1 MDDFDLLRSS
11 WPEILDTLKKEP
23 VLTSVSFNSWIKP
36 LIPQKI
42 EQGELFI
49 IVPEGMMA
57 ISVLNKKYLMLIRV
71 AIEEVTGLSL
81 RIRFVAPDPSVKDDA
96 KESRE
101 ENAFERAHLN
111 PKYTFD
117 TFVVGNN
124 SKFAYSAALAV
135 AEQPGEVF
143 NPLYLYSG
151 VGLGKTHLMHSIAHF
166 ILENDPSK
174 RVLYVTSETFTNEL
188 IDAIR
193 NRNNQALSEF
203 RDRYRNI
210 DVLLIDDIQF
220 IIGKESTQEE
230 FFHTFNALYGAKKQV
245 IVSSDKPPR
254 ELDILE
260 ERIRS
265 RLEMGLTADIS
276 RPDYETRMAI
286 LRKMQET
293 EGFRLGEEIMDYI
306 ASNITSNIRIL
317 EGCFNR
323 IKAKS
328 LLEKREVDLSIAE
341 DILKDFISPE
351 KERRITADMI
361 VDAVSEHFHLTRED
375 LTSRKRNSEIA
386 YPRKVAMYLCR
397 ELTTDSQQA
406 IAQILARTDHTTV
419 ISACRSIEKK
429 IQTSDETKRDVDVIR
444 KKLNSGV

>member
-49 IVPEGMMA
+49 VVPEGMMA

-406 IAQILARTDHTTV
+406 IAQILSRTDHTTV

>member
-49 IVPEGMMA
+49 VVPEGMMA

-166 ILENDPSK
+166 ILENDSSK

-406 IAQILARTDHTTV
+406 IAQILSRTDHTTV

>member
-1 MDDFDLLRSS
+1 METFAVMDDFDLLRSS

-260 ERIRS
+260 ERIRA

-386 YPRKVAMYLCR
+386 YP
-397 ELTTDSQQA
+397 
-406 IAQILARTDHTTV
+406 ARWRCICAGSLRRT
-419 ISACRSIEKK
+419 RSRRSRRSLRAP
-429 IQTSDETKRDVDVIR
+429 TIR
-444 KKLNSGV
+444 P